1 MDTPAS
7 LLERLRRPGEEEA
20 WGRFVALYTPL
31 LFFWAR
37 RLGCQDADAAD
48 LVQDTLLVLS
58 QKLPE
63 FLYDRQRSFR
73 GWLRTVLLN
82 KWRQQQRRPALPLAS
97 DDAGLAT
104 LAAPDDGNGLSE
116 TEYRQQL
123 VGRALRIMQAEFS
136 PSSWK
141 ACWETI
147 VAGRPTATV
156 AAELG
161 MSAAAV
167 RVARSRVLHRLRQEL
182 RGLLE

>member
-20 WGRFVALYTPL
+20 WGRFVNLYTPL

-37 RLGCQDADAAD
+37 RLGCQEADAAD
-48 LVQDTLLVLS
+48 LVQDTLLLLYR
-58 QKLPE
+58 KIPE

-82 KWRQQQRRPALPLAS
+82 KWRERQRRPSLPLA
-97 DDAGLAT
+97 AAENGLAT
-104 LAAPDDGNGLSE
+104 VGVPDGAEEISE
-116 TEYRQQL
+116 AEYRQQL
-123 VGRALRIMQAEFS
+123 VGRALRIMQAEFPAS
-136 PSSWK
+136 AWR

-147 VAGRPTATV
+147 VEGRPTAAV

-161 MSAAAV
+161 VSPAAV
-167 RVARSRVLHRLRQEL
+167 RVARSRVLNRLRQEL
-182 RGLLE
+182 QGLLD

>member
-7 LLERLRRPGEEEA
+7 LLERLRRPGEEDA

-48 LVQDTLLVLS
+48 LVQDTLLQLY
-58 QKLPE
+58 QKLPD
-63 FLYDRQRSFR
+63 FLYDQQRSFR

-82 KWRQQQRRPALPLAS
+82 KWRQRQRKPALPLAS
-97 DDAGLAT
+97 GDADLAT
-104 LAAPDDGNGLSE
+104 VAASADGDGLSE
-116 TEYRQQL
+116 VEYRQQL
-123 VGRALRIMQAEFS
+123 VGHALRIMRAEFS
-136 PSSWK
+136 ASAWK

-161 MSAAAV
+161 ISPAAV